1 MYPQIVVF
9 TDNPTTLFQTNLL
22 KRFHELGF
30 APMVDSKHTTK
41 EWFVENFMT
50 LDHKVFYNQPFLL
63 QGTIDQ
69 VDFDL
74 SGIPHFVIY
83 YTKNEESKLLTVE
96 DWECIIRYFD
106 WKLNEHGDG
115 SDYQLRHAESL
126 LLPPTSTPLE
136 QGPESIPEDTDIV
149 KVKDMKKY
157 YYKFESKHL
166 SELDL
171 MMYEITK
178 PFVDRPFTILID
190 KFSENGPKQLFSDL
204 FISEDWGKDS
214 MDIRFLDSLWTYLKL
229 DGTFNVD
236 QILKERT
243 ESCYPN
249 ESGEIRCEP
258 KVYRISMESMIEKG
272 EMNGKKF

>member
-9 TDNPTTLFQTNLL
+9 ANNPTTPFQTDLI
-22 KRFHELGF
+22 KRLTDLGF

-41 EWFVENFMT
+41 QWFNENFLT

-74 SGIPHFVIY
+74 SGIPHFVVY
-83 YTKNEESKLLTVE
+83 FTKNETIKFLSTE

-115 SDYQLRHAESL
+115 SDYQLRHAAKL
-126 LLPPTSTPLE
+126 LLPPVTSELKV
-136 QGPESIPEDTDIV
+136 GPDEAPEDTDIV
-149 KVKDMKKY
+149 KVKDMTKY

-178 PFVDRPFTILID
+178 PFVDRPFTVLVE

-204 FISEDWGKDS
+204 FISEDWGNDS
-214 MDIRFLDSLWTYLKL
+214 MDIRFLDSLWNYLKL
-229 DGTFNVD
+229 KDKFDVD
-236 QILKERT
+236 AILKERT

-258 KVYRISMESMIEKG
+258 KVYRISMESMMEKG